1 MLKYLANKIAKPVLS
16 FYLRK
21 ERGYSYHGLSLR
33 IFPGVFHP
41 AFFFSTTCLYTFI
54 TRLSLDHKTCL
65 DIGCGSGLLSLQMA
79 RQGGLVTAID
89 ISEQAVKNTQLNFNR
104 NRQQLHRPY
113 TVLLSDLF
121 DRVPVQAFDVIVIN
135 PPYFFGPVTQESQYA
150 WYCGQEG
157 EYFEKL
163 FSGLRMYMHPTSH
176 VSMILAD
183 NCDVERI
190 RAIAGLYHF
199 YFQLAEQKKI
209 AWETN
214 YIFSISAQR

>member
-1 MLKYLANKIAKPVLS
+1 MLKYLTNKIARPVLS

-21 ERGYSYHGLSLR
+21 ERGYSYRGLSLR

-41 AFFFSTTCLYTFI
+41 AFFFSTTYLYAFI
-54 TRLSLDHKTCL
+54 TKLSLNHKACL
-65 DIGCGSGLLSLQMA
+65 DIGCGSGLLSLQMT

-89 ISEQAVKNTQLNFNR
+89 ISEKAVQNTQLNFNR
-104 NRQQLHRPY
+104 NRRQLHQPY

-121 DRVPVQAFDVIVIN
+121 DHIPAQTFDVIIIN
-135 PPYFFGPVTQESQYA
+135 PPYFFRPVVQESQYA

-163 FSGLRMYMHPTSH
+163 FSGLHAYMHPASH
-176 VSMILAD
+176 IIMILAD
-183 NCDVERI
+183 NCDIDRI
-190 RAIAGLYHF
+190 RAIAGHHHF
-199 YFQLAEQKKI
+199 SFHLAAQKKI

-214 YIFSISAQR
+214 YIFSISAQQ